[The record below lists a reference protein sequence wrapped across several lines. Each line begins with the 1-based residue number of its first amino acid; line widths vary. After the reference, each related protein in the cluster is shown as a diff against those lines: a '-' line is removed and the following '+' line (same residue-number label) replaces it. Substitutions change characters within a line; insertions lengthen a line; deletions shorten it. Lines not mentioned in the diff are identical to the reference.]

1 MEHTPKEVGCRR
13 TLSGRGRLAILPWGG
28 ETCHEPPRR
37 LKENPLAQTNHLEM
51 ISNSPEETQ
60 NIGRALGAHAS
71 PGDVFPLTGPLGS
84 GKTCLT
90 QGIAR
95 GLGVQEH
102 ARSPTFVMVSQ
113 YQGRLTVY
121 HIDLYRLNSPEEI
134 DDLGLDEYLL
144 GDGVCVVEWAERAPH
159 IYPEHNLTI
168 KIDVLDETAR
178 RLALAASGSHYSQA
192 INALKSAMAKP

>member
-1 MEHTPKEVGCRR
+1 MGGIINLGCHLLTRAEHTLRYQVTFSLPKGN
-13 TLSGRGRLAILPWGG
+13 S
-28 ETCHEPPRR
+28 
-37 LKENPLAQTNHLEM
+37 LAQNSLLEI
-51 ISNSPEETQ
+51 ISHSPEDTQ

-71 PGDVFPLTGPLGS
+71 PGDVFLLIGPLGS

-90 QGIAR
+90 QGIAW

-102 ARSPTFVMVSQ
+102 ARSPTFVIASQ

-121 HIDLYRLNSPEEI
+121 HIDLYRLDSPEEI

-144 GDGVCVVEWAERAPH
+144 GDGVCVVEWAEKAPH
-159 IYPEHNLTI
+159 IFPEHHLTI
-168 KIDVLDETAR
+168 NIDVLDEAAR
-178 RLALAASGSHYSQA
+178 RLAFAASGQHYAQA